1 MKKNPKKFRINFD
14 DDENDNGDSELVDLD
29 LKKEKQRIV
38 NCKLINK
45 MYWNFGIKIK

>member
-1 MKKNPKKFRINFD
+1 MMMMMKMIY
-14 DDENDNGDSELVDLD
+14 GYSELVDLD
-29 LKKEKQRIV
+29 LKKENQRIV